1 MLRRTLSACSADV
14 KARSYLS
21 LVRPQLE
28 YGSEAWNPH
37 ANNDVK
43 RLENIQRQAARFVF
57 QDFRRTTSVTPLIQQ
72 LQWDSLQ
79 TRRLLNQSVMFY
91 KIQHQLVNITF
102 PPHFQHVSSSIRRNN
117 SLCYQ
122 QPNSN
127 VDVYA
132 YSFYPRTIRIW
143 NRLPEAVVCAPSVC
157 AFKPI
162 ALNSISAMSPPASL
176 RTL

>member
-1 MLRRTLSACSADV
+1 MEVKPGTLMPTTTWSALKTFSARLPVLCSKTSAEL
-14 KARSYLS
+14 YLS
-21 LVRPQLE
+21 HRWYNNFSGTASKPDAFSTSQLCFIK
-28 YGSEAWNPH
+28 SS
-37 ANNDVK
+37 
-43 RLENIQRQAARFVF
+43 I
-57 QDFRRTTSVTPLIQQ
+57 
-72 LQWDSLQ
+72 SL
-79 TRRLLNQSVMFY
+79 L
-91 KIQHQLVNITF
+91 NITF

-117 SLCYQ
+117 LLCYQ

-162 ALNSISAMSPPASL
+162 ALNAIISAMSPPASL

>member
-1 MLRRTLSACSADV
+1 MESFIVD
-14 KARSYLS
+14 
-21 LVRPQLE
+21 
-28 YGSEAWNPH
+28 
-37 ANNDVK
+37 
-43 RLENIQRQAARFVF
+43 QAAQRRHFVSEIGAKGTRSRLCF
-57 QDFRRTTSVTPLIQQ
+57 FFTLAILTTHVCNGVKLRMRSSVNIKI
-72 LQWDSLQ
+72 
-79 TRRLLNQSVMFY
+79 LNVFMFY

-102 PPHFQHVSSSIRRNN
+102 PPHFQHASSSIRRNN

-127 VDVYA
+127 VDVYV

-143 NRLPEAVVCAPSVC
+143 NRLPEAVECAPSVC

-162 ALNSISAMSPPASL
+162 ALNAISAMSPPASL